1 MNMNKH
7 KHAHSNAINIHSD
20 SFFRSIVDQWNA
32 FRVMRR
38 LFDALTSSQSQSE
51 YVGKNVK
58 VGKYSITIESV
69 IAEGGFAIVYCAK
82 INESK
87 GGKCALKRMFVN
99 DEDQLAVCQRE
110 IRLMKELNGHK
121 NIVRYMAHMIK
132 KQPTGTIISISTVIS
147 DLSFRCLWN
156 SFADRILQSWSR
168 SRSYEQETQFWFQ
181 WKRNSSHFLWCL
193 PRLIGF
199 IFLSFWFL
207 VDHPNRS

>member
-20 SFFRSIVDQWNA
+20 SFFRSIVDPSNA

-132 KQPTGTIISISTVIS
+132 KQPTGTKSVAVVTSLKSNHSGVYEILLLIEYCSRGHVLDLMNKRLNSGFNESEILHIFS
-147 DLSFRCLWN
+147 DVC
-156 SFADRILQSWSR
+156 Q
-168 SRSYEQETQFWFQ
+168 
-181 WKRNSSHFLWCL
+181 
-193 PRLIGF
+193 G
-199 IFLSFWFL
+199 
-207 VDHPNRS
+207 

>member
-1 MNMNKH
+1 MNKH

-20 SFFRSIVDQWNA
+20 SFFRSIVDQSNA

-147 DLSFRCLWN
+147 DLSFRCL
-156 SFADRILQSWSR
+156 
-168 SRSYEQETQFWFQ
+168 
-181 WKRNSSHFLWCL
+181 
-193 PRLIGF
+193 
-199 IFLSFWFL
+199 
-207 VDHPNRS
+207 